1 MLPLL
6 IGLGVLIG
14 GVLIVANWDEIIGW
28 LDDFIPKLNDA
39 WQQVRPNVPHAAMIV
54 GDTVLEAAE
63 KFVRVMH
70 KLYYQENG
78 EWIEET
84 TTRKVLEDEVPDFIR
99 QKVQSQAV
107 DITKDIEMQLS
118 CKV

>member
-1 MLPLL
+1 
-6 IGLGVLIG
+6 
-14 GVLIVANWDEIIGW
+14 
-28 LDDFIPKLNDA
+28 
-39 WQQVRPNVPHAAMIV
+39 
-54 GDTVLEAAE
+54 
-63 KFVRVMH
+63 MH

-84 TTRKVLEDEVPDFIR
+84 TTRKVLENEVPDFIR